1 MTLDVDAQKKDEK
14 ILLAT
19 IQQEYKILAEYKMI
33 ESEKLSGIYVI
44 PSYANSLQWFGVF
57 FGRQGFYESGVFRFS
72 ILLPDRFPDDKS
84 VPAIIFQHNVAHPL
98 VCPYTYSLDISHAF
112 PEWRCGEDH
121 LWQIL
126 KYMQAIFADPLES
139 IRNITINDL
148 SNVEAAK
155 LLGNNRDAFASLVQ
169 ESIAESKSHIYDTP
183 PTEDPHYII
192 FEKFQADLH
201 GPVLEQIR
209 TARSTVSPNESGG
222 GGGGAATGL
231 SWVKVKEGEF
241 KPLSIE

>member
-1 MTLDVDAQKKDEK
+1 MTLDLDAQKKDEK
-14 ILLAT
+14 LLLAT

-57 FGRQGFYESGVFRFS
+57 FGRHGFYEKSVFRFS
-72 ILLPDRFPDDKS
+72 ILLSDGFPDDKS
-84 VPAIIFQHNVAHPL
+84 VPAIVFQHNVVHPL
-98 VCPYTYSLDISHAF
+98 VCPYTYSLDLSHAF
-112 PEWRCGEDH
+112 HEWRPAEDH
-121 LWQIL
+121 LWQVL

-139 IRNITINDL
+139 IRNVSTVHER
-148 SNVEAAK
+148 SNAEIIK
-155 LLGNNRDAFASLVQ
+155 LLNNNRDAYAALVQ
-169 ESIAESKSHIYDTP
+169 ESILESKAHIYDNP
-183 PTEDPHYII
+183 HTEDPHYII
-192 FEKFQADLH
+192 FEKFQDDIH

-209 TARSTVSPNESGG
+209 QNRATVGSTESG

-231 SWVKVKEGEF
+231 SWVKFKEGEF

>member
-14 ILLAT
+14 LLLAT
-19 IQQEYKILAEYKMI
+19 IHQEYKILAEYKMI
-33 ESEKLSGIYVI
+33 ESEKVSGIYVI

-57 FGRQGFYESGVFRFS
+57 FGRQGFYENSVFRFS
-72 ILLPDRFPDDKS
+72 ILLPDGFPQDKTT
-84 VPAIIFQHNVAHPL
+84 PAIVFQQNVVHPL
-98 VCPYTYSLDISHAF
+98 VCPFTNSLDISHAF

-121 LWQIL
+121 LWQVL
-126 KYMQAIFADPLES
+126 KYMQVIFADPLEC
-139 IRNITINDL
+139 IRSVGSTQEL
-148 SNVEAAK
+148 SNVEASK
-155 LLGNNRDAFASLVQ
+155 LLTTNRDAFAALVQ
-169 ESIAESKSHIYDTP
+169 ESIAESKAHIYDTP
-183 PTEDPHYII
+183 PTEDPHYIV
-192 FEKFQADLH
+192 FEKFQEDIH

-209 TARSTVSPNESGG
+209 NGRTTNSPAES